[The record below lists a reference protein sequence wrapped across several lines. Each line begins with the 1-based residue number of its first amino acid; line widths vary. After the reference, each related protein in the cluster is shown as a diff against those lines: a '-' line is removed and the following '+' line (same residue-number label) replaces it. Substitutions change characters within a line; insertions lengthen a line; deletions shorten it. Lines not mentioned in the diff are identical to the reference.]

1 MYWILVSILIIITVL
16 YLFTCVEGFASPV
29 DIEFTKWK
37 KWTTKFCIVWNNV
50 IDHAVKTYRPPI
62 TADEYIDEITN
73 SEKKEF
79 PRCKEEKPTLES
91 LPKDTS
97 EYNNALQYML
107 EQTAKIKKNTAIALQ
122 GKPVETFSDISEA
135 FEGEEIEAKK
145 CTKSGNQIVCVFGE
159 DKDTEKAILNRL
171 KRLNADIP
179 SLEKTLQAVQQQL
192 DDLNQ
197 IKKRA
202 QSGEIIK
209 DIKLPKTSSGDVKF
223 S

>member
-1 MYWILVSILIIITVL
+1 MYWILVSLLVLASVL
-16 YLFTCVEGFASPV
+16 YLYTYVEGFASPV
-29 DIEFTKWK
+29 DIEFTKWR
-37 KWTTKFCIVWNNV
+37 KWTDKFCPVWNNV
-50 IDHAVKTYRPPI
+50 IDHAIKTYRPPI

-79 PRCKEEKPTLES
+79 PRCKEQKPTLES
-91 LPKDTS
+91 LPIDTS
-97 EYNNALQYML
+97 TYKNAMQYML
-107 EQTAKIKKNTAIALQ
+107 EQTAKIKKNTATALQ
-122 GKPVETFSDISEA
+122 GKPVESFSDIREA

-159 DKDTEKAILNRL
+159 DKDTEQAILNRL
-171 KRLNADIP
+171 KRLNTEIP

>member
-1 MYWILVSILIIITVL
+1 MYWILLSIIILVSVVYL
-16 YLFTCVEGFASPV
+16 YTYVEGFASPV
-29 DIEFTKWK
+29 DIEFAKWR
-37 KWTTKFCIVWNNV
+37 KWTTKFCEVWNNV

-62 TADEYIDEITN
+62 TPDEYIDQISD
-73 SEKKEF
+73 SEKKGF

-91 LPKDTS
+91 LPTDTS
-97 EYNNALQYML
+97 KYKNAMQYMM
-107 EQTAKIKKNTAIALQ
+107 EQTAKIKKNTATALQ
-122 GKPVETFSDISEA
+122 GKPVETFSNFSEA
-135 FEGEEIEAKK
+135 FEEIEAKK

-159 DKDTEKAILNRL
+159 DKDTEQAILNRL
-171 KRLNADIP
+171 KRLNAEIP
-179 SLEKTLQAVQQQL
+179 ELEKSLQAVQQQL